1 MIGISLKHMSNWKRE
16 KPFGSTEVKLFT
28 HYVLRE
34 RGVII
39 LAYPIY
45 EREEWNNQLGQKNN
59 TFVSGNT
66 GDEKN
71 LQPGGYKN

>member
-1 MIGISLKHMSNWKRE
+1 MRE
-16 KPFGSTEVKLFT
+16 KSETKK
-28 HYVLRE
+28 
-34 RGVII
+34 I
-39 LAYPIY
+39 
-45 EREEWNNQLGQKNN
+45 GQKNN